1 MKLYQA
7 IYHRLIAIE
16 NCSKM
21 HNAEWQS
28 IHTEALNNIIKQL
41 PHGSGIDSTYTVDL
55 TADNKGVILMFDYHH
70 MDECGGYCG
79 WSKYSVYVKPE
90 FIGGFEL
97 TVLGSNKNGTKD
109 YLIDTFYSSLSND
122 VE

>member
-1 MKLYQA
+1 MKLYQT

-16 NCSKM
+16 NSSKKGY
-21 HNAEWQS
+21 ADWQG
-28 IHTEALNNIIKQL
+28 IHTQALNDILKQL
-41 PHGSGIDSTYTVDL
+41 PHGSGIDSTYTLDL
-55 TADNKGVILMFDYHH
+55 TADNKGFVLRFEYHH
-70 MDECGGYCG
+70 MNEHGGYCG
-79 WSKYSVYVKPE
+79 WSKYSMYVRPD

-109 YLIDTFYSSLSND
+109 YLMDTFYSSLSND